1 MKRALYHEFLYTSP
15 INESYS
21 AKTERP
27 KYYLLAKRYRML
39 NGWRRMRVFQCRGK
53 GGGGVKM
60 TALKRNILSHLKI
73 TSFFFSFVTS

>member
-1 MKRALYHEFLYTSP
+1 
-15 INESYS
+15 
-21 AKTERP
+21 
-27 KYYLLAKRYRML
+27 
-39 NGWRRMRVFQCRGK
+39 MRVFQCRGK